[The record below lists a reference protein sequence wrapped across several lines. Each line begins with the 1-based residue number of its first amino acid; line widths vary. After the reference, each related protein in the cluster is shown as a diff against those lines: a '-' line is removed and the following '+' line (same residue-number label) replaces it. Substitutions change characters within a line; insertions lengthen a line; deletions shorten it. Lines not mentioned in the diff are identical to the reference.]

1 MDSTKTNLGK
11 FEYLQVL
18 NALYWEW
25 NENTQKAS
33 WEEMQKAMIEYA
45 EAAEFCKAAG
55 HIINEKNQR
64 FTFVP
69 KYQVWIDQNI
79 SPRTIGSG
87 CKKFALIKSDNI
99 FKEIAVQQIFR
110 EENSSKIQLK
120 IFNTL
125 EEAKKWL
132 SELQ

>member
-1 MDSTKTNLGK
+1 MNSTKTNLGK
-11 FEYLQVL
+11 YEYLSDL
-18 NALYWEW
+18 NVLYWEW

-45 EAAEFCKAAG
+45 EAAEMYKAAG

-69 KYQVWIDQNI
+69 KYQIWIDQTI
-79 SPRTIGSG
+79 SPRTVGSG
-87 CKKFALIKSDNI
+87 CKRFALIKSDNI

-125 EEAKKWL
+125 EDAKKWL
-132 SELQ
+132 GE